1 MSSKSMKN
9 LSEELNENMLQ
20 THINEIIIKTLRELY
35 QAIKHNLKLF
45 KTKLFAQIKFLKFFL
60 LFTNL

>member
-1 MSSKSMKN
+1 MKN